1 MAYPDNVIP
10 VHLVDPPG
18 TAFTRFAFRYDTGMV
33 LLPLDRELPHTYQVD
48 FANDDTSGTSITQ
61 IGDENGVSIPSQF
74 FEDGANV
81 WAFIWLTDG
90 NSGYTRYKVCVSLI
104 GRPERTNEQPT
115 PEQQS
120 VIDQA
125 ISALNHAVEQT
136 GADVIA
142 ADASADSAEQS
153 AERAEQA
160 ANNAGYMDFVIDED
174 GHLIYTRTDA
184 VDVDFSLVDGHL
196 IMQGV

>member
-48 FANDDTSGTSITQ
+48 FANDGTSGTSITQ

-120 VIDQA
+120 VIDRA
-125 ISALNHAVEQT
+125 ISALNDAVEQT

-160 ANNAGYMDFVIDED
+160 ATNAGYMEFQIDED
-174 GHLIYTRTDA
+174 GHLIYIRTDA